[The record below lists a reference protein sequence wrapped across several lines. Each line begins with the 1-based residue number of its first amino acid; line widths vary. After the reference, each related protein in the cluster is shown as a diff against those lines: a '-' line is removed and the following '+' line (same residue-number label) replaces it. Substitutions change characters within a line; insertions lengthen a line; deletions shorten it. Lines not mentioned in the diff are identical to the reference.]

1 LSIFNEEKEKMN
13 SNNRS
18 RFIVSAVIV
27 LLFATMSACAKKPV
41 ASVEQADVAKVE
53 EAVGAEAD
61 VSKTP
66 DIAEGKGS
74 AESLDTQIIAAVDA
88 EPLEGRTSAGLFPLY
103 FDFDKSIIRSD
114 QVERVEKN
122 AAFMKNNPGVR
133 VRIEGN
139 CDERGTN
146 EYNMA
151 LGQRRALSGQQYM
164 VNLGVAES
172 RFDTISYG
180 EERAINFGHDELS
193 WSQNRRDDFVIAK

>member
-1 LSIFNEEKEKMN
+1 MN
-13 SNNRS
+13 SNNLI
-18 RFIVSAVIV
+18 RFVVAAAIV

-53 EAVGAEAD
+53 ETVGAEAD

-66 DIAEGKGS
+66 DVDEGKGS

>member
-1 LSIFNEEKEKMN
+1 MN

-18 RFIVSAVIV
+18 YLVVAVII

-41 ASVEQADVAKVE
+41 ASVDQADVAKVE
-53 EAVGAEAD
+53 KATGTEDAAAKGEGAKVD
-61 VSKTP
+61 
-66 DIAEGKGS
+66 EGKGN
-74 AESLDTQIIAAVDA
+74 E
-88 EPLEGRTSAGLFPLY
+88 EPLNTEVIASTASEPSYTGRTSEGLSPLY

-114 QVERVEKN
+114 QLERIEKN
-122 AAFMKNNPGVR
+122 AVFMKSNPGVK

-151 LGQRRALSGQQYM
+151 LGQRRALSGKQYL

-172 RFDTISYG
+172 RLDTISYG
-180 EERAINFGHDELS
+180 EEQPINFGHDELS
-193 WSQNRRDDFVIAK
+193 WSQNRRDDFVIIR